1 MKYISIGE
9 VLKEGTEHI
18 LDVAH
23 GGAQFRL
30 TGDKATLW
38 LNGRLGFA
46 DVFNPAQLVTLE
58 QLYKMGLVIKCDGSG
73 AQEYRALTKCT
84 IVPAECDHPY
94 WFLRD
99 TEKTVLQWLRNA
111 GLVLSMAELVYL
123 MDRNVPM
130 EEKLLGSGN
139 AQALVE
145 RIYTKDTVFNNI
157 LENQMERAE
166 ARGKVVNAILGLLR
180 KKRIVLL

>member
-1 MKYISIGE
+1 MKYISIGA
-9 VLKEGTEHI
+9 VLNEGTEHI

-23 GGAQFRL
+23 GGEKFRL
-30 TGDKATLW
+30 TGVKASLW

-46 DVFNPAQLVTLE
+46 EVFNPLQVTLLE
-58 QLYKMGLVIKCDGSG
+58 QLFKMGLVVKCDGS
-73 AQEYRALTKCT
+73 QTEEYRALTKCT
-84 IVPAECDHPY
+84 IVPAESDHPY
-94 WFLRD
+94 WFLKS

-123 MDRNVPM
+123 MDRDIPL
-130 EEKLLGSGN
+130 EEKLLGKDN

-145 RIYTKDTVFNNI
+145 QIYTKDTVFNNI
-157 LENQMERAE
+157 LENQMERSP
-166 ARGKVVNAILGLLR
+166 ARNRTVNAILALLR

>member
-1 MKYISIGE
+1 MKYISIGA
-9 VLKEGTEHI
+9 VLNEGTEHI

-46 DVFNPAQLVTLE
+46 DVFNPAQLVTVE
-58 QLYKMGLVIKCDGSG
+58 QLFKMGLVVKCDGSR
-73 AQEYRALTKCT
+73 AEEFRALTKCT
-84 IVPAECDHPY
+84 IVPAEREHPY
-94 WFLRD
+94 WFLRPL
-99 TEKTVLQWLRNA
+99 EKTILQWLRNA

-123 MDRNVPM
+123 IDRNVPM
-130 EEKLLGSGN
+130 EDKLLGSEH

-166 ARGKVVNAILGLLR
+166 VRERVVKAVLELLR

>member
-1 MKYISIGE
+1 MKYISIGA
-9 VLKEGTEHI
+9 VLNAGTENI
-18 LDVAH
+18 LDVVH
-23 GGAQFRL
+23 GGANFRL
-30 TGDKATLW
+30 TGEKAALW

-46 DVFNPAQLVTLE
+46 DVFNPAQLITLE
-58 QLYKMGLVIKCDGSG
+58 QLYKMGLVIKCDGSR
-73 AQEYRALTKCT
+73 AEEYRALTKCT

-94 WFLRD
+94 WFLRN
-99 TEKTVLQWLRNA
+99 TEKTVLHWLRNA

-123 MDRNVPM
+123 VDRDVQM
-130 EEKLLGSGN
+130 EEKLLGSDH

-145 RIYTKDTVFNNI
+145 QIYTKDTVFNNI

-166 ARGKVVNAILGLLR
+166 ARGKVVNAILSLLR

>member
-1 MKYISIGE
+1 MKYISIGA
-9 VLKEGTEHI
+9 VLNEGTEHI
-18 LDVAH
+18 LDVTH
-23 GGAQFRL
+23 GGDKFHL
-30 TGDKATLW
+30 TGEKARLW
-38 LNGRLGFA
+38 LNGRFGFA
-46 DVFNPAQLVTLE
+46 EAFSPLHLNLLDQLS
-58 QLYKMGLVIKCDGSG
+58 KMGLVIKCDGSR
-73 AQEYRALTKCT
+73 AEEYRALTKCT

-123 MDRNVPM
+123 IDRNVQM

-166 ARGKVVNAILGLLR
+166 ARGKVVNAIMSLLR